1 MDRSLRAP
9 IGPLVVLYNIY
20 KLGHRHGRRTRYGPR
35 PLFLDVRDFRRRRCG
50 IVRRPLLHR
59 SLPHIVLPYPLITLE
74 MHIRGHAV
82 VRARVVGRHRP
93 RRRRRVWVRGAR
105 WHRLTQATTLCVD
118 EGRERHVFQVER
130 EAVRAPHL
138 RPLWRGARGRRR

>member
-20 KLGHRHGRRTRYGPR
+20 KLGHRHGRRTGNGPR

-50 IVRRPLLHR
+50 IVRRPHLHR

-93 RRRRRVWVRGAR
+93 RRRRRVWVRGCLLYTSDA
-105 WHRLTQATTLCVD
+105 AD
-118 EGRERHVFQVER
+118 E
-130 EAVRAPHL
+130 
-138 RPLWRGARGRRR
+138 